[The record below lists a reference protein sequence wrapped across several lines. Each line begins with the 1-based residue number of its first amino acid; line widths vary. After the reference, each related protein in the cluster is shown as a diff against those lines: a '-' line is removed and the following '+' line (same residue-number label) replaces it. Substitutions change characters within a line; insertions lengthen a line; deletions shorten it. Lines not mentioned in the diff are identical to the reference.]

1 VQCVEDDPQRVW
13 RLETLLENACATA
26 SEEKRCNEMLHGSLT
41 KNGATIGKQEG
52 EIESLQEENER
63 LQEEIECL
71 RDESVV
77 AKDNERLRA
86 ELLLTD
92 EAADLTVK
100 TAAKVAKLVE
110 GLEVALR

>member
-1 VQCVEDDPQRVW
+1 
-13 RLETLLENACATA
+13 
-26 SEEKRCNEMLHGSLT
+26 MLHGSLT